1 MVLYVLLCKR
11 VCLAV
16 HALFI
21 LNGIII
27 IKMYANF
34 VIFEIYLTDWESGP
48 IVESEMRTFSFQ
60 GM

>member
-1 MVLYVLLCKR
+1 MVANQHSPKFMAYLLVKGEEC
-11 VCLAV
+11 
-16 HALFI
+16 
-21 LNGIII
+21 GII